1 MRKYF
6 EIGKINFMNN
16 LIYFSGFVLKAIF
29 ILIILFI
36 FVHIWT
42 AAYAGREIIDG
53 FTLTMMIWYMLMTES
68 IVTSGSTVIREVNS
82 DIQDGAIAYQLSKPY
97 NYLGYHLAKNISSK
111 LLGFIVTF
119 VIGFVLVYFMVGGFS
134 FNLANI
140 PFLIVTIVLALLL
153 DFFMLLC
160 IALLAFWFEDTT
172 AIRWIYDKIL
182 FTIGGML
189 VPLEIFPTWLSKI
202 SNILPFGYAVYHPAK
217 LFVNFN
223 LERFFN
229 VTGIQIAYI
238 TIFAILAVIIYRT
251 GVRRV
256 NINGG

>member
-1 MRKYF
+1 MKKYF

-16 LIYFSGFVLKAIF
+16 IVYFSEFLLKSFF

-36 FVHIWT
+36 FINIWK
-42 AAYAGREIIDG
+42 AVYSGKELVEG
-53 FTLTMMIWYMLMTES
+53 YTLAMMVWYLLMAEA
-68 IVTSGSTVIREVNS
+68 IVTSGSTIVRELNA
-82 DIQDGAIAYQLSKPY
+82 DIQSGGVAYQLNKPY
-97 NYLGYHLAKNISSK
+97 SYIGYYFSKSISYK
-111 LLGFIVTF
+111 LIGFTVTF
-119 VIGFVLVYFMVGGFS
+119 FVGSILVYLMLGGFS
-134 FNLANI
+134 FNFSNL
-140 PFLIVTIVLALLL
+140 PLLLITIFLALVL

-172 AIRWIYDKIL
+172 SFRWIYDKIL

-189 VPLEIFPTWLSKI
+189 VPLEIFPKWLANI
-202 SNILPFGYAVYHPAK
+202 SHMLPFSFAVYWPAK

-223 LERFFN
+223 MDRFLE
-229 VTGIQIAYI
+229 VLGIQLGYI
-238 TIFAILAVIIYRT
+238 IFFVALAILIYRK